1 MPVITQ
7 SACGKAILL
16 GEHAVVHSQP
26 AIAIPLSS
34 KRITVRVE
42 AQIVSPTGKIWVNS
56 PVLGLNQDLGSLPE
70 YHPLFQAVR
79 LTLAELG
86 VIQGPSCTLHISSTL
101 PISSGLGS
109 SASLAVATIRALSEF
124 LGHPLDLDTV
134 NRIAFECETYV
145 HGKPSGIDN
154 TVVTYEKPIFF
165 QKDRGA
171 EIIQPGKQFTFVLA
185 DSGVS
190 KSTHQTVAGLARDL
204 TDDFETI
211 QPKLEQIGLLVIQG
225 KQALLQGNTDSLA
238 DAINRNQALL
248 SDLNLSCPELD
259 LLIREAMRAGA
270 LAAKLTGGGRGGHML
285 ALVDDDKIEPVL
297 EALQKVPG
305 SNPFFTIVKP
315 GAEA

>member
-1 MPVITQ
+1 
-7 SACGKAILL
+7 
-16 GEHAVVHSQP
+16 
-26 AIAIPLSS
+26 
-34 KRITVRVE
+34 
-42 AQIVSPTGKIWVNS
+42 
-56 PVLGLNQDLGSLPE
+56 
-70 YHPLFQAVR
+70 
-79 LTLAELG
+79 
-86 VIQGPSCTLHISSTL
+86 
-101 PISSGLGS
+101 
-109 SASLAVATIRALSEF
+109 
-124 LGHPLDLDTV
+124 
-134 NRIAFECETYV
+134 
-145 HGKPSGIDN
+145 
-154 TVVTYEKPIFF
+154 
-165 QKDRGA
+165 
-171 EIIQPGKQFTFVLA
+171 

-285 ALVDDDKIEPVL
+285 ALVEDDKIEPVL
-297 EALQKVPG
+297 EALQKVLG